1 MILLKWQNCFRQFI
15 KNNLFA
21 KNSYIYK
28 IDYLNKIITRTTMA
42 NKIHISIPKP
52 CKENWNEMT
61 SSQKGKF
68 CASCQKDVI
77 DFTKASNREILNYYN
92 QNSRVC
98 GRFSSSQLNHN
109 IFIPKEKSS
118 IWILVTAS
126 VISFLGLG
134 NQTVK
139 AQESIKTEQTDKKQL
154 NNSTAIEINGE
165 LPYHGIVYDENKT
178 PIPGVN
184 VMIKGTKII
193 THTDFDGKFSISA
206 KKRDIL
212 VFSFIGYNTT
222 EFKLKNNPEI
232 AIKIKATSMMLG
244 EIIIIKED

>member
-1 MILLKWQNCFRQFI
+1 MTHKI
-15 KNNLFA
+15 K
-21 KNSYIYK
+21 
-28 IDYLNKIITRTTMA
+28 
-42 NKIHISIPKP
+42 ISIPKP
-52 CKENWNEMT
+52 CHENWLEMSVT
-61 SSQKGKF
+61 EKGRF
-68 CASCQKDVI
+68 CSNCKKDVI
-77 DFTKASNREILNYYN
+77 DFTNSSDKEILYAYN
-92 QNSRVC
+92 KSKKLCGQFRV
-98 GRFSSSQLNHN
+98 SQLDRN
-109 IFIPKEKSS
+109 IIISKEKKS
-118 IWILVTAS
+118 IWMISVAS
-126 VISFLGLG
+126 VIAFLGLG
-134 NQTVK
+134 NQTLK

-154 NNSTAIEINGE
+154 NDSTDIEINGE

-178 PIPGVN
+178 PIPGAN

-232 AIKIKATSMMLG
+232 AIKIKATSMMMG